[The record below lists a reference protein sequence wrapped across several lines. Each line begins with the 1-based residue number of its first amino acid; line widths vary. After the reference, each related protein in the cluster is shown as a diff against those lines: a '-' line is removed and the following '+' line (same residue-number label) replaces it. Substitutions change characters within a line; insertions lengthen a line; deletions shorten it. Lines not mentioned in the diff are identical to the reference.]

1 MLFPRRDNAM
11 HILLVDDDEKIRSAL
26 ERFLTARGH
35 GLTTAAG
42 GVEALRIL
50 EAQQPDLVLCDIQ
63 MPGMNGLLFLRAA
76 QLLCPHL
83 PVVLMTANRD
93 VESATA
99 AFRSAAAGY
108 LKKPI
113 DTQEL
118 LACIHRVNLHRRREK
133 GGERQSFEPAPN
145 VR

>member
-11 HILLVDDDEKIRSAL
+11 HILLVDDDEKIRNAL

-35 GLTTAAG
+35 SLTTAAG
-42 GVEALRIL
+42 GVEALKIL
-50 EAQQPDLVLCDIQ
+50 ETRQPNLVLCDIQ

-76 QLLCPHL
+76 QLLFPHL
-83 PVVLMTANRD
+83 PVILMTANRD

-108 LKKPI
+108 LEKPI

-118 LACIHRVNLHRRREK
+118 LACIHRINLHRRREK
-133 GGERQSFEPAPN
+133 GGEWRISEPAPN